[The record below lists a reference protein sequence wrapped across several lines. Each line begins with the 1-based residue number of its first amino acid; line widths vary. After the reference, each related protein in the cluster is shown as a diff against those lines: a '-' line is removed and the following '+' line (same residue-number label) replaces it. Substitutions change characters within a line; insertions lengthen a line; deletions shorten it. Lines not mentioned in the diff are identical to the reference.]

1 MRFFRDSAKEKMH
14 GMIDIAI
21 IMSAKEYVD
30 DDNRYWEK
38 VDEIR
43 AFEDETETKLTEIY
57 TKWYER
63 YLSNV

>member
-1 MRFFRDSAKEKMH
+1 
-14 GMIDIAI
+14 MIDIAI